1 MSLKE
6 MIEHW
11 KTGVEMASRNQ
22 YTAAIEAFLGMQEP
36 GARIYFN
43 VASMYL
49 RLGNLPDA
57 EEVRIFLL
65 LHSPVISLSLCC
77 LEFKQVCQ
85 ARPSSC
91 FGLLPERLSPPSE
104 SQVSSR
110 HHVYHNFMYNNNLS
124 LCLHFKT

>member
-22 YTAAIEAFLGMQEP
+22 YTAAIESFLGMQEP

-57 EEVRIFLL
+57 EEVRIGSFFTLT
-65 LHSPVISLSLCC
+65 C
-77 LEFKQVCQ
+77 
-85 ARPSSC
+85 
-91 FGLLPERLSPPSE
+91 
-104 SQVSSR
+104 
-110 HHVYHNFMYNNNLS
+110 HHFAIQNLS
-124 LCLHFKT
+124 KCVKQDPHLALGFFQRGCLHLQNHK